1 MGEGRS
7 RPEAAGMG
15 RDRWQSLQRS
25 SDGVCTLDRSHSRF
39 VSVFQRID
47 HFGFRNQ
54 ENRIRNT
61 LRTYM
66 TLQKWP

>member
-39 VSVFQRID
+39 VSVFQRI
-47 HFGFRNQ
+47 
-54 ENRIRNT
+54 T
-61 LRTYM
+61 LASETRRTG
-66 TLQKWP
+66 LEIL

>member
-15 RDRWQSLQRS
+15 RDRWQSLERS

-39 VSVFQRID
+39 ASVFQRI
-47 HFGFRNQ
+47 
-54 ENRIRNT
+54 T
-61 LRTYM
+61 LASETRRTG
-66 TLQKWP
+66 LEIL